1 MKKTAKTVTFFPNC
15 KKCKTPTVAA
25 TTDEPITLNLRF
37 NRPQNPSE
45 VHFVL
50 TKDGED
56 AVRYAMNL
64 VKDEDNVRLMR
75 HNGVIFF
82 LDRALERLAIQD
94 PSRPLSSSREAV
106 EALYVQRLPLYRRYS
121 DMTIDNNGAQ
131 EDTVRLVKERFDELA
146 CT

>member
-15 KKCKTPTVAA
+15 KKCKTPTGAA

-56 AVRYAMNL
+56 AVRYAMN
-64 VKDEDNVRLMR
+64 R
-75 HNGVIFF
+75 
-82 LDRALERLAIQD
+82 RACISIISRLATR
-94 PSRPLSSSREAV
+94 SRFTA
-106 EALYVQRLPLYRRYS
+106 
-121 DMTIDNNGAQ
+121 
-131 EDTVRLVKERFDELA
+131 
-146 CT
+146 